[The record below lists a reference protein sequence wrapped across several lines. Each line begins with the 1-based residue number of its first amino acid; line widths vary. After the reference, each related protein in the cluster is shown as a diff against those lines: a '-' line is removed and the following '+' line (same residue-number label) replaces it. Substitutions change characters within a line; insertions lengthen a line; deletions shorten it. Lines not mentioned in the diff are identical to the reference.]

1 MRLELILAFII
12 SLLLL
17 NRFVFKDI
25 SPMLILQ
32 LTCVLIAIVIA
43 VDFGTKCTYL
53 EKFEDNQ
60 HDTEERKNKL
70 RFLES
75 LIDEEEIE
83 EDEVPADEVGD
94 EDEEVAEGFATRA
107 PTTTTRAP
115 TTTTRAPTTT
125 TRAPTTTTRAPTT
138 TTRAPTTKGPAGGS
152 GEFGE
157 DISYLQFS
165 PTMSLSFYF
174 SVFNIR
180 SYVPPNNLVN
190 DIAFPSSIKQRNLT
204 FARTPSII
212 DSDVRNGLFLGD
224 NTILGPLTSDMRIN
238 SGSYTLFFM
247 CRFDNLAQDAD
258 MVALKMYGNTRDNN
272 ALTLRFSHVDKSPVV
287 QTCKVSVRIGGDM
300 EYYYCTIDNRDKLPF
315 DKNVSYLFAIVV
327 FHSSIEVHM
336 ASSLSPTF
344 QTSRILQKD
353 ITGSITLSNKEIEVN
368 PTRNWNVYLKVF
380 GGYDMPLRPVDL
392 DKISMHMFLQDKN
405 LDKSF
410 YDHKMRAERLDLV
423 IRESKKC
430 RLDAASCSACKDVQW
445 DQPHSLMMH
454 ADDNCLK
461 AIDKYCMSNPGQQ
474 MCKCWNKGSAEYSA
488 KRCSNLRNWV
498 SGNVSHDIKKLDEA
512 SLKQIMSQYKL
523 QKVPPPTSA
532 PPKLTRPPMTKPP
545 TTTAKTTTTK
555 PTTTKKPLPT
565 FAGKDKMPPNY
576 TGAYGTNSLFDKTFN
591 VDGDDAL
598 LQYMAH
604 NLKQNRTKMPTN
616 GPTNGPK
623 MPTNGQMTT
632 NPPTSENSQMRPHTH
647 HLPPEHDPLLDNDY
661 NEPRG
666 LFGWFK
672 DLFSSGVPRDY
683 PMPE

>member
-17 NRFVFKDI
+17 NRFVFKDV

-32 LTCVLIAIVIA
+32 LTCVLIVIVIA
-43 VDFGTKCTYL
+43 VDYGTKCTYL
-53 EKFEDNQ
+53 ERFEDDQ
-60 HDTEERKNKL
+60 ESKKKL

-75 LIDEEEIE
+75 LIDEEKVDKPE
-83 EDEVPADEVGD
+83 AQA
-94 EDEEVAEGFATRA
+94 EEVDDDEAAEGFLSVTQAPTTTTRA
-107 PTTTTRAP
+107 PTTTTRASTTTTRAP

-138 TTRAPTTKGPAGGS
+138 TTRAPAIITTGPPTKGPAGGS

-157 DISYLQFS
+157 DFSYLQFS

-180 SYVPPNNLVN
+180 SYVPPNNLMN

-224 NTILGPLTSDMRIN
+224 NTVLGPLTSDMRIN
-238 SGSYTLFFM
+238 SGAYTLFFM

-272 ALTLRFSHVDKSPVV
+272 ALTFRFSHVDKSPVI

-300 EYYYCTIDNRDKLPF
+300 EYYYCTIDNRDKIPF
-315 DKNVSYLFAIVV
+315 DKNISYLFAIVV
-327 FHSSIEVHM
+327 FHSSIEIHM
-336 ASSLSPTF
+336 ASTLSPTF

-353 ITGSITLSNKEIEVN
+353 IAGSITLSNKEIEVN
-368 PTRNWNVYLKVF
+368 PTRNWNVYLKAF

-405 LDKSF
+405 LDKTF
-410 YDHKMRAERLDLV
+410 YDHKMRAQQLDLV
-423 IRESKKC
+423 IRDSKKC
-430 RLDAASCSACKDVQW
+430 RLDAVSCSACKDVQW
-445 DQPHSLMMH
+445 DQPQSLMIH
-454 ADDNCLK
+454 ANDNCLK
-461 AIDKYCMSNPGQQ
+461 AIDNYCMSNPGQQ
-474 MCKCWNKGSAEYSA
+474 MCRCWNKGSAEYSA
-488 KRCSNLRNWV
+488 KRCTNLRNWV
-498 SGNVSHDIKKLDEA
+498 SGNVSHDIKKLDDSA
-512 SLKQIMSQYKL
+512 LKQIMSQYKL

-532 PPKLTRPPMTKPP
+532 PPKTTRPP
-545 TTTAKTTTTK
+545 TTTAKPTTTK

-565 FAGKDKMPPNY
+565 FASKDKMPPNY
-576 TGAYGTNSLFDKTFN
+576 TGVYGTNSLFDKTFN

-604 NLKQNRTKMPTN
+604 NLKQNRT
-616 GPTNGPK
+616 
-623 MPTNGQMTT
+623 MTT
-632 NPPTSENSQMRPHTH
+632 NTPSSENRQIRPHTH
-647 HLPPEHDPLLDNDY
+647 HDPLLDNDY

-666 LFGWFK
+666 VFGWFK
-672 DLFSSGVPRDY
+672 DLFSSGVPRDDY
-683 PMPE
+683 PIPE